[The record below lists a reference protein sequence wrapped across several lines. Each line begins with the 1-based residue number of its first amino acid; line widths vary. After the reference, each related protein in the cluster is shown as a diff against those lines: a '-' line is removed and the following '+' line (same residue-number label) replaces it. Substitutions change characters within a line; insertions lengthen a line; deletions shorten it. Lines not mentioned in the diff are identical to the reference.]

1 MNSIRTKTTLLTVCA
16 IVISMTIA
24 TLLSVTAI
32 RNLGN
37 SNSEEM
43 LLLLCE
49 TGEKN
54 LDSYFDSVEQS
65 VELVSTFAQEDLGRL
80 DSLEPAVLEAH
91 MQRTEEIFEK
101 AARKT
106 NGVLTYYYR
115 IDPAISDTVKGFWYT
130 DLDGSGFAEHEVTDI
145 SLYDTADTS
154 SLVWFTVPKSTG
166 EPIWLPPYI
175 TDNLNVRVISY
186 NEPIYWRDTFIGV
199 VGIEIDYTTMA
210 EQVDHIKL
218 YDNGYAFLNDAA
230 GTIIYH
236 PRMDVTVLSPE
247 EMPKVPKGLLSD
259 DAFIRYSFD
268 GVEKQA
274 VWLPLS
280 NGMRLNVTV
289 PVSEVNGNW
298 QQLIAAILI
307 VSVVLLIVFVLLTMR
322 FTGHITK
329 PLRELTEVAKE
340 VNRGNYDFELASDAS
355 DEVGILT
362 RAVDQLIRHL
372 KVYITDLN
380 NLAYAD
386 ALTSV
391 HNKGAYDISLQK
403 LENELTMPG
412 DKPEF
417 ALGLFD
423 CDDLKVIN
431 DRFGH
436 DKGDLYLKSASALI
450 CSVFQHSAVF
460 RTGGDEFA
468 VILRGDDFKNREE
481 LVRLFEETSA
491 EICAFAETEWEQV
504 RVAMGVAVYD
514 PFIDRTVEDVARRA
528 DQLMYENKRS
538 RKVGRESE

>member
-115 IDPAISDTVKGFWYT
+115 IDPAISDTAKGFWYT